1 MIEPLRRHD
10 LLCIDPA
17 SWEQALRVRPD
28 LSADP
33 MIASWA
39 DNGWPV
45 IVRRFLPTDSANQI
59 PVAISLPPMSP
70 LPRLRAKRG
79 ATLQFAA
86 DQITSRVPAV
96 SLRDGIIHAPGSWAG
111 ALQTLIEIGECY
123 DSEPALFGSL
133 LWQTLTGATYLN
145 ESSDLDL
152 TWQVTRYS
160 QAVALARAIAACADS
175 SPMRIDG
182 ELVLPDGA
190 AVNWRECHNTQEVMV
205 KTLHRVE
212 CRTAQSL
219 FA

>member
-1 MIEPLRRHD
+1 MMVRLRRHD

-17 SWEQALRVRPD
+17 SWEQALRLRPQ

-33 MIASWA
+33 MIARWA

-45 IVRRFLPTDSANQI
+45 IVRRYLPTDSANQI
-59 PVAISLPPMSP
+59 PVAISLPPMPVKS
-70 LPRLRAKRG
+70 G
-79 ATLQFAA
+79 AALQFAA
-86 DQITSRVPAV
+86 GQIKSRVPAV
-96 SLRDGIIHAPGSWAG
+96 SLRSDITRVPRSWTG
-111 ALQTLIEIGECY
+111 TLQTLLDIGECY
-123 DSEPALFGSL
+123 ESEPALFGSA
-133 LWQTLTGATYLN
+133 LWQTLTGATYLS

-160 QAVALARAIAACADS
+160 QAVALGRAIAACADS

-182 ELVLPDGA
+182 EFVLPDGA
-190 AVNWRECHNTQEVMV
+190 AVNWREFHTAPEVMV

-212 CRTAQSL
+212 CRSAQSL